1 MGMRHTD
8 IPAELNHLTERV
20 IGAAIE
26 VHRELGPGLLE
37 RSYEAA
43 LLHELSLR
51 GIRASTQVEITP
63 RYKEVL
69 LPGQRLDLVID
80 GRIVVELKAVET
92 VSEVH
97 LAQLVSYLKAG
108 GFPFGLL
115 LNFNVPVLRT
125 GIFRRINNT
134 HPLLSAPPRD
144 LRASAF

>member
-1 MGMRHTD
+1 MGMKHTD
-8 IPAELNHLTERV
+8 IPADLNHLTERL

-43 LLHELSLR
+43 LIHELGLR
-51 GIRASTQVEITP
+51 SIHASTQVEITP
-63 RYKEVL
+63 RYKELL
-69 LPGQRLDLVID
+69 LPGQRLDLVIENQ
-80 GRIVVELKAVET
+80 IVVELKAVES
-92 VSEVH
+92 VSDVH

-134 HPLLSAPPRD
+134 HPLLSAPPRA
-144 LRASAF
+144 LRASAY